1 MIELKYIENTYSNEI
16 VILKSRFITSI
27 YKVSSIDE
35 VNLILASVRKKYYDA
50 SHNCYAY
57 ILGDNAEI
65 QKCSDDG
72 EPQKTAGFP
81 ILDVF
86 KKNEITNVLCI
97 VTRYFGGTLLG
108 AGGLVRAY
116 SESASKCLS
125 KAKLF
130 IKKELNTLIV
140 KLDYSSYNTLLSQ
153 IGDTIILDT
162 SYAADITLKLA
173 CEKDLLNSLI
183 TKINNISSGNAI
195 IEDAGPYMTFAPIN

>member
-1 MIELKYIENTYSNEI
+1 MIKLKYIENTYTNEI

-27 YKVSSIDE
+27 YKVTSVED
-35 VNLILASVRKKYYDA
+35 VNQILTSTRKKYYDA

-57 ILGDNAEI
+57 IIGDKMEI

-81 ILDVF
+81 MLDVL

-116 SESASKCLS
+116 SESVSSVLNIS
-125 KAKLF
+125 KLF
-130 IKKELNTLIV
+130 EKKELIKLII
-140 KLDYSSYNTLLSQ
+140 KIDYSSYNTLQQQKSF
-153 IGDTIILDT
+153 IILDT
-162 SYAADITLKLA
+162 SYAEDITLSIAVLKEYLD
-173 CEKDLLNSLI
+173 ETIDL
-183 TKINNISSGNAI
+183 INNISKGTAI
-195 IEDAGPYMTFAPIN
+195 IINDGVHEIMSPID

>member
-1 MIELKYIENTYSNEI
+1 MKYIKNTYTNEI

-27 YKVSSIDE
+27 YKVTSVDD
-35 VNLILASVRKKYYDA
+35 VNQILASTRKKYYDA

-57 ILGDNAEI
+57 IIGDKMEI

-81 ILDVF
+81 MLDVL

-116 SESASKCLS
+116 AESVSSVLS
-125 KAKLF
+125 ISKLF
-130 IKKELNTLIV
+130 EKKELIKLII
-140 KLDYSSYNTLLSQ
+140 KTDYSSYNTLISNKSF
-153 IGDTIILDT
+153 IVLDT
-162 SYAADITLKLA
+162 SYAQDITLSIA
-173 CEKDLLNSLI
+173 VSKDSLDKTI
-183 TKINNISSGNAI
+183 DLINNISKGMAI
-195 IEDAGPYMTFAPIN
+195 IINDGIHQIMSPIN

>member
-1 MIELKYIENTYSNEI
+1 MKYIENTYTNEI

-27 YKVSSIDE
+27 YKVTSVDD
-35 VNLILASVRKKYYDA
+35 VNQILASTRKKYYDA

-57 ILGDNAEI
+57 IIGDKMEI

-81 ILDVF
+81 MLDVL

-116 SESASKCLS
+116 SESVSSVLSISKI
-125 KAKLF
+125 F
-130 IKKELNTLIV
+130 EKKELIKLII
-140 KLDYSSYNTLLSQ
+140 KLDYSSYNTLIANKSF
-153 IGDTIILDT
+153 IVLDT
-162 SYAADITLKLA
+162 SYAQDITLSIA
-173 CEKDLLNSLI
+173 VFKDSLDKTI
-183 TKINNISSGNAI
+183 DLINNISKGKAI
-195 IEDAGPYMTFAPIN
+195 IINDGIHQIMSPID